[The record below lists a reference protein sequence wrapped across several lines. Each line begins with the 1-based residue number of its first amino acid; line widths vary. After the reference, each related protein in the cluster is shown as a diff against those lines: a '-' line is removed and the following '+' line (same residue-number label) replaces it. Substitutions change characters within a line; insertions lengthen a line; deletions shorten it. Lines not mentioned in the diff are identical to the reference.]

1 MSQIIVMSCRE
12 DDQNYLRAPCG
23 LQTDRECDWRHV
35 SRNSP
40 SLSHIIKKIKIHV
53 SFTFCFSLP
62 YNTRDSHESLTVS
75 RSKISQAVSERGS
88 GPDVVLIHNPL
99 SLSLCVSSSAACQ
112 CNGHSTCV
120 NGSVCEQ
127 CRNLTTGPHCQT
139 CMPGYHG
146 DPTNGGKCQGECRIG
161 AEMNSA
167 HGRLNGLSAVIIFG
181 EAVNWCSLTLTPPCT
196 LFNRFSTICVHFIS
210 VYSRSTLS
218 LNKYNANYILCLF
231 GRVLLSVNANENFR
245 GI

>member
-1 MSQIIVMSCRE
+1 MSCRE
-12 DDQNYLRAPCG
+12 DDQNYLRVREACRQTENVTEGTLAEILCPCPTT
-23 LQTDRECDWRHV
+23 LKK
-35 SRNSP
+35 
-40 SLSHIIKKIKIHV
+40 KKIHI
-53 SFTFCFSLP
+53 SSTFCFSLP

-88 GPDVVLIHNPL
+88 GPAVVLIHNPL

-167 HGRLNGLSAVIIFG
+167 HGRLNGLSAVIIL
-181 EAVNWCSLTLTPPCT
+181 VKQ
-196 LFNRFSTICVHFIS
+196 STDV
-210 VYSRSTLS
+210 V
-218 LNKYNANYILCLF
+218 
-231 GRVLLSVNANENFR
+231 
-245 GI
+245 